1 MDKYEIDSEWDLW
14 YHSIT
19 DNKWD
24 IKSYK
29 NLYTINNL
37 INLKVILDI
46 FTKLSLQNG
55 MFFLMKKD
63 IYPTWED
70 PDNRDGSS
78 LSFKITGSKNNLIDN
93 WRLIIL
99 NILTGEFF
107 NDKEIYKNINGI
119 SISPKKEFNILK
131 IWFNNYDIKYK
142 KNYLDYFK
150 EYLPV
155 INKERCLLKKHFE
168 V

>member
-1 MDKYEIDSEWDLW
+1 MNEYQLESEWELW
-14 YHSIT
+14 YHSIK
-19 DNKWD
+19 DNNWD
-24 IKSYK
+24 INSYK
-29 NLYTINNL
+29 KLYKIDDL
-37 INLKVILDI
+37 INLKIILDT

-78 LSFKITGSKNNLIDN
+78 LSFKIFGSKENLINN

-107 NDKEIYKNINGI
+107 YDKEIYHNINGI

-131 IWFNNYDIKYK
+131 IWINNYDKKYK
-142 KNYLDYFK
+142 ENYLEYFK
-150 EYLPV
+150 EYLPS
-155 INKERCLLKKHFE
+155 INKDRCLLKRHFE